1 MHCHPS
7 QLSLHVASDAPSS
20 VTSPCV
26 AVLEVERG
34 EHTKADASRGI
45 PHASPHPLVQVLINI
60 RAAPIN
66 PGDLYTVHM
75 GGAGSADTI
84 SKPPFIAGNDG
95 VGVVVKV
102 GPGVKNLSENDWVFP
117 FKFGLGTWR
126 SLVVWKEKDLLKM
139 PVRSPCRLS
148 PPASS

>member
-1 MHCHPS
+1 M
-7 QLSLHVASDAPSS
+7 
-20 VTSPCV
+20 
-26 AVLEVERG
+26 
-34 EHTKADASRGI
+34 
-45 PHASPHPLVQVLINI
+45 QVLINI

-139 PVRSPCRLS
+139 PVRSPCRPSHHQRALS
-148 PPASS
+148 ATQHPSHSDAAVALTLTPFLGHTMEVSGVTVTPYGVHRGI